1 MFIMAVVQYIK
12 VGDLTV
18 QPFSSPTFDDMP
30 IMESPKIDYQL
41 PAGIETGYA
50 SVLGKEEE
58 RTLTRDSTAR
68 FAGKLL
74 VLEITPSPAYMT
86 RPRLDCVPFPT
97 CPCRIRESSG
107 GRRSET
113 NDWREARGDCCQ
125 VNQKHA

>member
-1 MFIMAVVQYIK
+1 M
-12 VGDLTV
+12 
-18 QPFSSPTFDDMP
+18 S

-58 RTLTRDSTAR
+58 RALTRDSTTR

-74 VLEITPSPAYMT
+74 VPEIRPFPTYMM
-86 RPRLDCVPFPT
+86 RPRLDRVPFPT
-97 CPCRIRESSG
+97 CSCCIRESSG